1 MLKYKTIANLKNAG
15 PEDLSETAGVNINIA
30 NELYNLFRMNYND
43 LRLNLNVDIGE

>member
-30 NELYNLFRMNYND
+30 NELYNFIQNEL
-43 LRLNLNVDIGE
+43 